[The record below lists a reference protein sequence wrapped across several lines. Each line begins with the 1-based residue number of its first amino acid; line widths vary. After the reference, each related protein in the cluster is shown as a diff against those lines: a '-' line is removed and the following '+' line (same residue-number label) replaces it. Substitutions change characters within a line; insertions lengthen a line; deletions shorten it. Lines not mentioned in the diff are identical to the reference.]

1 MRTTYPH
8 APRPHRART
17 ISVTTRA
24 HNPRRTRALQRTF
37 VDNDFIQSMSRT
49 GNYVDN
55 GATEQ
60 VFGHLKAKVF
70 RSQDRQTFESFKAD
84 LDAYVTHWNTTRR
97 QVKLKGLTPAKYRDQ
112 ALQKAAQRLPSKAS
126 KFRGAV
132 QETRPGHCNPS
143 ALTRVQRHPCR
154 AGSTRP
160 SGRSGRRGYHAR

>member
-37 VDNDFIQSMSRT
+37 GDDDFIQSMSHT

-70 RSQDRQTFESFKAD
+70 RSQDRQTFESFKAG

-143 ALTRVQRHPCR
+143 ALTRVQRRPCR

>member
-1 MRTTYPH
+1 
-8 APRPHRART
+8 
-17 ISVTTRA
+17 
-24 HNPRRTRALQRTF
+24 
-37 VDNDFIQSMSRT
+37 MSRT

-97 QVKLKGLTPAKYRDQ
+97 KVTLKSLTLAEYRDQ

-126 KFRGAV
+126 KFRGTVHDAA
-132 QETRPGHCNPS
+132 G
-143 ALTRVQRHPCR
+143 ALQSVR
-154 AGSTRP
+154 AYSSSKAP
-160 SGRSGRRGYHAR
+160 V